1 MKRAPYPGHLK
12 LGSTGEPVVL
22 MKRALRLAGLL
33 PGKGKPT
40 GYLGPFA
47 RLALYRLGR
56 AKKLPALERPGKL
69 KPGTRGGLRVFNTRG
84 GYGPRAHVKLANY
97 YDAYGASRLQAIA
110 RARQIGS
117 VRAAGIAACD
127 LVINH
132 RGSIHY
138 TQSAR
143 RMSGVRGRLL
153 PPAYGTW
160 EDCSSE
166 ATWIFYVMHRTA
178 QRFGGSVPD
187 PNYGPGGP
195 MYNGQ
200 GYTGTQ
206 VRHGLPINAFA
217 GAAPLTLVFYGWPIG
232 HVTVKRSPTR
242 CMSMGSEAGP
252 RDEYV
257 GYRTPVAARIY
268 PIHLPA

>member
-1 MKRAPYPGHLK
+1 MDRAPYPGKLH

-40 GYLGPFA
+40 GYLGPYA

-56 AKKLPALERPGKL
+56 AKTLPALESPGKL
-69 KPGTRGGLRVFNTRG
+69 KPGRRGGLRVFNTSG
-84 GYGPRAHVKLANY
+84 SYGPRAHRKLANY

-110 RARQIGS
+110 RVRQIGA
-117 VRAAGIAACD
+117 VRAAGLAACE

-138 TQSAR
+138 TQSGL
-143 RMSGVRGRLL
+143 RMSGVRGRLV
-153 PPAYGTW
+153 PPRFGAY

-166 ATWIFYVMHRTA
+166 ATWIAFVMDQVARRLGG
-178 QRFGGSVPD
+178 RFPD
-187 PNYGPGGP
+187 PNGSD
-195 MYNGQ
+195 YNGQ
-200 GYTGTQ
+200 GYTGTSI
-206 VRHGLPINAFA
+206 RHGLPINAFA
-217 GAAPLTLVFYGWPIG
+217 GSAAVTWVFYGWPIS
-232 HVTVKRSPTR
+232 HVVVKRSPTR
-242 CMSMGSEAGP
+242 AMSMGSEAGP